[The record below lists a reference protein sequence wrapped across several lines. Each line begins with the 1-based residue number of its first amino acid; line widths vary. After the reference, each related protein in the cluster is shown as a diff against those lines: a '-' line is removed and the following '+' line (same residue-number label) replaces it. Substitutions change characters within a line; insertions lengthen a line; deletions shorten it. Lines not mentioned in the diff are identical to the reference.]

1 MKVYFFTKRESKTEG
16 LNEIAARVLKFFKDN
31 GVLILSNL
39 VERKHENEQLAFNN
53 MDGLI
58 VEGSESVA
66 EAGYLIALSL
76 AQEKPIL
83 YLLPRGEVLP
93 DQLRTLLENKKLKK
107 FFNLQYYNQ
116 RNLESVL
123 ADFIEIIET
132 GELRREAPTIKFT
145 LRFTPRTDRYLTWQ
159 SKKTKLAKADYLRK
173 IIDEKIASDEEYQ
186 GFLRRPRPVS
196 KEDE

>member
-1 MKVYFFTKRESKTEG
+1 MKVYFFTKRESKNDG

-39 VERKHENEQLAFNN
+39 VERKGETAQLSFENMN
-53 MDGLI
+53 GLI
-58 VEGSESVA
+58 VEGSESVT

-116 RNLESVL
+116 KNLENVL

-145 LRFTPRTDRYLTWQ
+145 LRFTPRTDRYLNWQ
-159 SKKTKLAKADYLRK
+159 SKRTKLAKADYLRK
-173 IIDEKIASDEEYQ
+173 MIDEKILSDQEYQ
-186 GFLRRPRPVS
+186 GFLRRPRPVA

>member
-1 MKVYFFTKRESKTEG
+1 MKVYFFTKRESKNDG

-39 VERKHENEQLAFNN
+39 VERKGETAQLSFENMN
-53 MDGLI
+53 GLI
-58 VEGSESVA
+58 VEGSESVT

-116 RNLESVL
+116 KNLENVL

-145 LRFTPRTDRYLTWQ
+145 LRFTPRTDRYLNWQ
-159 SKKTKLAKADYLRK
+159 SKRTKLAKADYLRK
-173 IIDEKIASDEEYQ
+173 MIDEKIISDQEYQ
-186 GFLRRPRPVS
+186 GFLRRPRPVA